1 MAIYELRTY
10 SVTVGKMNEV
20 ISLYQTLGWPAL
32 SHHPK
37 KLCGYFTGDIGAINQ
52 IIHLWKFEDDADR
65 RAFWSGV
72 FSDPEFMAFAK
83 QLRPL
88 LQLQENKLM
97 LAAPWG
103 PEVQSGQ
110 G

>member
-10 SVTVGKMNEV
+10 TATVGKMNDIV
-20 ISLYQTLGWPAL
+20 ALYQTLGWPAL
-32 SHHPK
+32 SKHPDR
-37 KLCGYFTGDIGAINQ
+37 LCGYFTGDIGAINQ
-52 IIHLWKFEDDADR
+52 IIHLWKFNDDADR
-65 RAFWSGV
+65 RSFWTAV
-72 FSDPEFMAFAK
+72 FADPEFIVFAK

-103 PEVQSGQ
+103 PQV
-110 G
+110 